1 MAGYAAICGWL
12 IGATLAANAPA
23 PSEAPAAPSAE
34 LLLFLAEFG
43 DADGRYV
50 DPTTVDEADR
60 DTGSV
65 DETEPVDETEYDA
78 DDEYT
83 DDPPPDR
90 PR

>member
-1 MAGYAAICGWL
+1 
-12 IGATLAANAPA
+12 LAANAPA
-23 PSEAPAAPSAE
+23 PVESPAAPSAE

-43 DADGRYV
+43 DAEGRYV

-60 DTGSV
+60 
-65 DETEPVDETEYDA
+65 ETAPVDATEYDD
-78 DDEYT
+78 DDEHT

>member
-23 PSEAPAAPSAE
+23 PAESPAAPSAE

-43 DADGRYV
+43 DAEGRYV
-50 DPTTVDEADR
+50 DPTTVGDADR
-60 DTGSV
+60 
-65 DETEPVDETEYDA
+65 ETAPVDATGYDD

-90 PR
+90 AR

>member
-1 MAGYAAICGWL
+1 MARYAAICGWL
-12 IGATLAANAPA
+12 IGATLVANAPA
-23 PSEAPAAPSAE
+23 ADEASAAPSAE

-50 DPTTVDEADR
+50 DPTTVGDAEREAEA
-60 DTGSV
+60 V
-65 DETEPVDETEYDA
+65 DEPENDDDDA
-78 DDEYT
+78 TT